1 MMELEYSFEQT
12 PWEAYLS
19 TLQAGDT
26 VYAGKMLALLEG
38 ESADAL
44 EDAFR
49 SLEEGCMN
57 LSVEDLPRSAI
68 AGESGLRLRREAE
81 LVKTGLSSGKLEERD
96 PLRLYL
102 EEVAGLPVCGDE
114 HLLAE
119 RCAAGD
125 DSAREPLT
133 NLGLARVIQ
142 LAGTYTGFGVLLMDL
157 IQEGSIGLWEAVQC
171 YSGGDYEA
179 LRDRLIRFYL
189 AKAVTLSARDAGVG
203 QKIRQAME
211 DYRAVDQRLL
221 GELGRNPTLEEIA
234 EQLHMSPET
243 TRTVKKMLSD
253 ANAMERAARAAQPEE
268 TREEADQP
276 VENTALFQM
285 RQRIQELLSVL
296 GEEDGKLLTLRF
308 GLEGGLPLSPEETGK
323 RLGLTPEEVLAREAA
338 ALASLRNS

>member
-1 MMELEYSFEQT
+1 MMELEYSFAQT

-38 ESADAL
+38 ESADVL

-57 LSVEDLPRSAI
+57 LSVEDLPRPAI

-81 LVKTGLSSGKLEERD
+81 LVKAGLSPEKLEEGD

-119 RCAAGD
+119 RCASGD
-125 DSAREPLT
+125 DSTREPLT
-133 NLGLARVIQ
+133 NLGLSRVIQ
-142 LAGTYTGFGVLLMDL
+142 LAGAYTGFGVLLMDL
-157 IQEGSIGLWEAVQC
+157 IQEGNLGLWEAVQS
-171 YSGGDYEA
+171 YSGGDYLA
-179 LRDRLIRFYL
+179 LRDRLIRFYM
-189 AKAVTLSARDAGVG
+189 AKVVTVSAWDAGVG

-221 GELGRNPTLEEIA
+221 AELGRNPALEEIA

-243 TRTVKKMLSD
+243 TRTVKKMLDD
-253 ANAMERAARAAQPEE
+253 ASARERT
-268 TREEADQP
+268 TRGTEDPSEEADQP
-276 VENTALFQM
+276 AENTALFQM

-296 GEEDGKLLTLRF
+296 GEEDGRLLTLRF
-308 GLEGGLPLSPEETGK
+308 GLEGGLPLSPEETGE

>member
-12 PWEAYLS
+12 PWEAFLS
-19 TLQAGDT
+19 TRQAGDT
-26 VYAGKMLALLEG
+26 VFAGKMLALLEG
-38 ESADAL
+38 EGGDAL
-44 EDAFR
+44 EDALQ

-57 LSVEDLPRSAI
+57 LSVADLPRPTI
-68 AGESGLRLRREAE
+68 TGEAGLRLRREEE
-81 LVKTGLSSGKLEERD
+81 LVKAGLSPRKLEEGD

-102 EEVAGLPVCGDE
+102 EDLAGLPACGDE
-114 HLLAE
+114 RLLAE

-125 DSAREPLT
+125 ESAREPLT
-133 NLGLARVIQ
+133 NLGLSRVIE
-142 LAGTYTGFGVLLMDL
+142 LAGEYTGFGVLLLDL
-157 IQEGSIGLWEAVQC
+157 IQEGSLGLWEAVQS
-171 YSGGDYEA
+171 YSGGDYPA

-189 AKAVTLSARDAGVG
+189 AKAVTVSARDAGVG

-221 GELGRNPTLEEIA
+221 AELGRNPALEEIA

-243 TRTVKKMLSD
+243 TRTVKKMLDD
-253 ANAMERAARAAQPEE
+253 ASARERT
-268 TREEADQP
+268 TRGTEDPSEEADQP
-276 VENTALFQM
+276 AENTALFQM

-296 GEEDGKLLTLRF
+296 GEEDGRLLTLRF
-308 GLEGGLPLSPEETGK
+308 GLEGGLPLSPEETGE

>member
-12 PWEAYLS
+12 PWEAFLS
-19 TLQAGDT
+19 TRQAGDT
-26 VYAGKMLALLEG
+26 VFAGKMLALLEG
-38 ESADAL
+38 EGGDAL
-44 EDAFR
+44 EDALQ

-57 LSVEDLPRSAI
+57 LSVADLPRPTI
-68 AGESGLRLRREAE
+68 TGEAGLRLRREEE
-81 LVKTGLSSGKLEERD
+81 LVKAGLSPRKLEEGD

-102 EEVAGLPVCGDE
+102 EDLAGLPACGDE
-114 HLLAE
+114 RLLAE

-125 DSAREPLT
+125 ESAREPLT
-133 NLGLARVIQ
+133 NLGLSRVIE
-142 LAGTYTGFGVLLMDL
+142 LAGEYTGFGVLLLDL
-157 IQEGSIGLWEAVQC
+157 IQEGSLGLWEAVQS
-171 YSGGDYEA
+171 YSGGDYPA

-189 AKAVTLSARDAGVG
+189 AKAVTVSAWDAGVG

-221 GELGRNPTLEEIA
+221 AELGRNPALEEIA

-243 TRTVKKMLSD
+243 TRTVKKMLDD
-253 ANAMERAARAAQPEE
+253 ASARERT
-268 TREEADQP
+268 TRGTEDPSEEADQP
-276 VENTALFQM
+276 AENTALFQM

-296 GEEDGKLLTLRF
+296 GEEDGRLLTLRF
-308 GLEGGLPLSPEETGK
+308 GLEGGLPLSPEETGE

>member
-1 MMELEYSFEQT
+1 MMELEYSFAQT

-38 ESADAL
+38 ESTDAL

-49 SLEEGCMN
+49 SLEEGRMN
-57 LSVEDLPRSAI
+57 LSVEDLPRPAI

-81 LVKTGLSSGKLEERD
+81 LVKAGLSPEKLEEGD

-119 RCAAGD
+119 RCASGD

-133 NLGLARVIQ
+133 NLGLSRVIQ
-142 LAGTYTGFGVLLMDL
+142 LAGAYTGFGVLLMDL
-157 IQEGSIGLWEAVQC
+157 IQEGNLGLWEAVQS
-171 YSGGDYEA
+171 YSGGDYPA
-179 LRDRLIRFYL
+179 LRDRLIRFYM
-189 AKAVTLSARDAGVG
+189 AKAVTVSARDAGVG

-221 GELGRNPTLEEIA
+221 GELGRNPNLEEIA

-253 ANAMERAARAAQPEE
+253 ANTLERMARAAQPEE
-268 TREEADQP
+268 TPEEADQP

-296 GEEDGKLLTLRF
+296 DEEDGKLLTLRF
-308 GLEGGLPLSPEETGK
+308 GLEGGLPLSPEETGN
-323 RLGLTPEEVLAREAA
+323 RLGMTPEEVLAREAA

>member
-1 MMELEYSFEQT
+1 MMELEYSFAQT

-38 ESADAL
+38 ESTDAL

-49 SLEEGCMN
+49 SLEEGRMN
-57 LSVEDLPRSAI
+57 LSVEDLPRPAI

-81 LVKTGLSSGKLEERD
+81 LVKAGLSPEKLEEGD

-119 RCAAGD
+119 RCASGD

-133 NLGLARVIQ
+133 NLGLSRVIQ
-142 LAGTYTGFGVLLMDL
+142 LAGAYTGFGVLLMDL
-157 IQEGSIGLWEAVQC
+157 IQEGNLGLWEAVQS
-171 YSGGDYEA
+171 YSGGDYLA
-179 LRDRLIRFYL
+179 LRDRLIRFYM
-189 AKAVTLSARDAGVG
+189 AKVVTVSAWDAGVG

-221 GELGRNPTLEEIA
+221 GELGRNPNLEEIA
-234 EQLHMSPET
+234 EQMHMSPET

-268 TREEADQP
+268 TPEEADQP

-296 GEEDGKLLTLRF
+296 DEEDGKLLTLRF
-308 GLEGGLPLSPEETGK
+308 GLEGGLPLSPEETGN
-323 RLGLTPEEVLAREAA
+323 RLGMTPEEVLAREAA

>member
-12 PWEAYLS
+12 PWEAYLC
-19 TLQAGDT
+19 TRQAGDT

-57 LSVEDLPRSAI
+57 LSVEDLPRPTI

-81 LVKTGLSSGKLEERD
+81 LVKTGLSPEKLEEGD

-114 HLLAE
+114 RLLAE

-157 IQEGSIGLWEAVQC
+157 IQEGSIGLWEAVQR
-171 YSGGDYEA
+171 YPGGDYEA

-268 TREEADQP
+268 TQEEADQP

-296 GEEDGKLLTLRF
+296 NEEDGKLLTLRF
-308 GLEGGLPLSPEETGK
+308 GLEGGLPLSPEEAGK

>member
-1 MMELEYSFEQT
+1 MMDLDFVFSET
-12 PWEAYLS
+12 PWEAFLR

-26 VYAGKMLALLEG
+26 VFAGKMLALLEG
-38 ESADAL
+38 EGGDAL
-44 EDAFR
+44 EDALQ

-57 LSVEDLPRSAI
+57 ISVEDLPRPAI
-68 AGESGLRLRREAE
+68 TGEAGLRLRREAE
-81 LVKTGLSSGKLEERD
+81 LVKTGLSPRKLEEGD

-102 EEVAGLPVCGDE
+102 EELAGLPACGDE
-114 HLLAE
+114 RILAE

-125 DSAREPLT
+125 ESAREPLT
-133 NLGLARVIQ
+133 TLGLSRVIQ
-142 LAGTYTGFGVLLMDL
+142 LAGEYTGFGVLLLDL
-157 IQEGSIGLWEAVQC
+157 IQEGSLGLWEAVQS
-171 YSGGDYEA
+171 YSGGDYPA

-189 AKAVTLSARDAGVG
+189 AKAVTVSARDAGVG

-221 GELGRNPTLEEIA
+221 AELGRNPALEEIA

-243 TRTVKKMLSD
+243 TRTVKKMLDD
-253 ANAMERAARAAQPEE
+253 ASARERT
-268 TREEADQP
+268 TRGTEDPSEEADQP
-276 VENTALFQM
+276 AENTALFQM

-296 GEEDGKLLTLRF
+296 GEEDGRLLTLRF
-308 GLEGGLPLSPEETGK
+308 GLEGGLPLSPEETGE

>member
-1 MMELEYSFEQT
+1 MMELEYSFAQT

-38 ESADAL
+38 ESADVL

-57 LSVEDLPRSAI
+57 LSVEDLPRPAI

-81 LVKTGLSSGKLEERD
+81 LVKAGLSPEKLEEGD

-119 RCAAGD
+119 RCASGD

-133 NLGLARVIQ
+133 NLGLSRVIQ
-142 LAGTYTGFGVLLMDL
+142 LAGAYTGFGVLLMDL
-157 IQEGSIGLWEAVQC
+157 IQEGNLGLWEAVQS
-171 YSGGDYEA
+171 YSGGDYLA
-179 LRDRLIRFYL
+179 LRDRLIRFYM
-189 AKAVTLSARDAGVG
+189 AKVVTVSAWDAGVG
-203 QKIRQAME
+203 QKIQQAME

-221 GELGRNPTLEEIA
+221 GELGRNPNLEEIA
-234 EQLHMSPET
+234 EQMHMSPET

-253 ANAMERAARAAQPEE
+253 DNTLERMARAAQPEE
-268 TREEADQP
+268 TPEEADQP

-296 GEEDGKLLTLRF
+296 DEEDGKLLTLRF
-308 GLEGGLPLSPEETGK
+308 GLEGGLPLSPEETGN
-323 RLGLTPEEVLAREAA
+323 RLGMTPEEVLAREAA

>member
-1 MMELEYSFEQT
+1 MMELEYSFAQT

-38 ESADAL
+38 ESTDAL

-49 SLEEGCMN
+49 SLEEGRMN
-57 LSVEDLPRSAI
+57 LSVEDLPRPAI

-81 LVKTGLSSGKLEERD
+81 LVKAGLSPEKLEEGD

-119 RCAAGD
+119 RCASGD

-133 NLGLARVIQ
+133 NLGLSRVIQ
-142 LAGTYTGFGVLLMDL
+142 LAGAYTGFGVLLMDL
-157 IQEGSIGLWEAVQC
+157 IQEGNLGLWEAVQS
-171 YSGGDYEA
+171 YSGGDYPA
-179 LRDRLIRFYL
+179 LRDRLIRFYM
-189 AKAVTLSARDAGVG
+189 AKAVTVSAWDAGVG

-221 GELGRNPTLEEIA
+221 GELGRNPNLEEIA

-253 ANAMERAARAAQPEE
+253 ANTLERMARAAQPEE
-268 TREEADQP
+268 TPEEADQP

-296 GEEDGKLLTLRF
+296 DEEDGKLLTLRF
-308 GLEGGLPLSPEETGK
+308 GLEGGLPLSPEETGN
-323 RLGLTPEEVLAREAA
+323 RLGMTPEEVLAREAA

>member
-1 MMELEYSFEQT
+1 MMELEYSFAQT

-38 ESADAL
+38 ESTDAL

-57 LSVEDLPRSAI
+57 LSVEDLPRPAI

-81 LVKTGLSSGKLEERD
+81 LVKAGLSPEKLEEGD

-119 RCAAGD
+119 RCASGD

-133 NLGLARVIQ
+133 NLGLSRVIQ
-142 LAGTYTGFGVLLMDL
+142 LAGAYTGFGVLLMDL
-157 IQEGSIGLWEAVQC
+157 IQEGNLGLWEAVQSC
-171 YSGGDYEA
+171 SGGDYPA
-179 LRDRLIRFYL
+179 LRDRLIRFYM
-189 AKAVTLSARDAGVG
+189 AKAVTVSAWDAGVG

-221 GELGRNPTLEEIA
+221 GELGRNPNLEEIA
-234 EQLHMSPET
+234 EQMHMSPET

-253 ANAMERAARAAQPEE
+253 ANTLERTARAAQPEE
-268 TREEADQP
+268 NPEEADQP

-296 GEEDGKLLTLRF
+296 DEEDGKLLTLRF
-308 GLEGGLPLSPEETGK
+308 GLEGGLPLSPEETGN
-323 RLGLTPEEVLAREAA
+323 RLGMTPEEVLAREAA

>member
-1 MMELEYSFEQT
+1 MMELEYSFAQT

-38 ESADAL
+38 ESADVL

-57 LSVEDLPRSAI
+57 LSVEDLPRPAI

-81 LVKTGLSSGKLEERD
+81 LVKAGLSPEKLEEGD

-119 RCAAGD
+119 RCASGD

-133 NLGLARVIQ
+133 NLGLSRVIQ
-142 LAGTYTGFGVLLMDL
+142 LAGAYTGFGVLLMDL
-157 IQEGSIGLWEAVQC
+157 IQEGNLGLWEAVQS
-171 YSGGDYEA
+171 YSGGDYPA
-179 LRDRLIRFYL
+179 LRDRLIRFYM
-189 AKAVTLSARDAGVG
+189 AKVVTVSAWDAGVG

-221 GELGRNPTLEEIA
+221 GELGRNPNLEEIA
-234 EQLHMSPET
+234 EQMHMSPET

-253 ANAMERAARAAQPEE
+253 ANTLERMARAAQPEE
-268 TREEADQP
+268 TPEEADQP

-296 GEEDGKLLTLRF
+296 DEEDGKLLTLRF
-308 GLEGGLPLSPEETGK
+308 GLEGGLPLSPEETGN
-323 RLGLTPEEVLAREAA
+323 RLGMTPEEVLAREAA